1 MPSGASY
8 WPGRVTCPD
17 SEYSVKPGD
26 FSVPIEVNQSTPPS
40 TTGGTDAMDS
50 TLLTTVGHA
59 YSPATAGNG
68 GRSRGCPRR
77 PSRESSSA
85 VSSPQM

>member
-8 WPGRVTCPD
+8 CPGRVTWPD

-26 FSVPIEVNQSTPPS
+26 FSEPIDLNQSTPPS
-40 TTGGTDAMDS
+40 MIGGTLAMDS
-50 TLLTTVGHA
+50 TLLTTVGQA
-59 YSPATAGNG
+59 YRPATAGNG
-68 GRSRGCPRR
+68 GRSRGWPRR
-77 PSRESSSA
+77 PSSESSSA